1 MAETM
6 SEYYKRKAD
15 EDRERREA
23 QHALTM
29 ANRRSEIARSPGS
42 FNPWEKRTV
51 DDYYR
56 QKEDARRFD
65 ASQQTA
71 RGQWGYTDEYG
82 VHHAGGAEKVAEYD
96 WMGKRDAG
104 STAAGINAEAT
115 KYGADKTLA
124 GIQAQAQSALEIAKQ
139 KAEAEKWI
147 AGRNA
152 QVSEENSKREWGFWD
167 KDDYFNEG
175 GRVAQ
180 AQAQGEAAAKIA
192 EQNNQAR
199 IEQERI
205 KAQAKTTA
213 AAMAKDTRIAAAIG
227 GNQMLAN
234 NPKKAQEMLEAL
246 AGAGLSAEEAA
257 EIIERRNKQQGDKKG
272 GLSEVEKF
280 NIRAGESV
288 DTGEVNARS
297 KQIRNTYQQR
307 GMGV

>member
-1 MAETM
+1 MADSVAEF
-6 SEYYKRKAD
+6 YAQKAR
-15 EDRERREA
+15 EEAERREA

-29 ANRRSEIARSPGS
+29 ANRRSEMTRSPGS

-71 RGQWGYTDEYG
+71 RGQWGFTDEDG
-82 VHHAGGAEKVAEYD
+82 THHAGGAEKVAEYD

-104 STAAGINAEAT
+104 STAAGLTAEAT
-115 KYGADKTLA
+115 KHGADKTLA

-147 AGRNA
+147 AGKNA
-152 QVSEENSKREWGFWD
+152 DVTEGGSRREWGYTD
-167 KDDYFNEG
+167 EQGSYHPG
-175 GRVAQ
+175 GRVEQ
-180 AQAQGEAAAKIA
+180 AKAQGESAAKIA

-205 KAQAKTTA
+205 KAQAKVGA

-227 GNQMLAN
+227 GNPMLAN
-234 NPKKAQEMLEAL
+234 NPEKAQEMLEAL

-257 EIIERRNKQQGDKKG
+257 EIIERRNKQQGGQGTGKTQQP
-272 GLSEVEKF
+272 
-280 NIRAGESV
+280 AG
-288 DTGEVNARS
+288 NARS
-297 KQIRNTYQQR
+297 QKIRNTYQQR